1 MSLSVLPIYVV
12 DFIHCYLSI
21 LFIFWKIMV
30 SPILYSE
37 DFSCYEFLEFLLV
50 WEVSVERQF

>member
-12 DFIHCYLSI
+12 DFIHYYLSI

-30 SPILYSE
+30 SPILYS